1 MLDADTC
8 LTRRYVP
15 VDDDC
20 KSEGIPSRALPGHR
34 GPAPALAPSEVVT
47 LAAYAQWARFPS
59 ERAFYRHAHA
69 HLRRAFPRLPA
80 RPQYNRLGRAHERL
94 VIGFAHALGAQVRR
108 AAEADAPYEALDTTA
123 VPTRNS
129 KRGTPGRGW
138 LAGQAD
144 IGYSSRL
151 GWFEG
156 MRLLAAVSPR
166 GVITGYGVG
175 SGSAKEQPL
184 TEALLAA
191 RTDPGLGARLP
202 QVGRGVGAGA
212 ADGLAY
218 YVADSGFAGQAA
230 HARWRAHAQAVV
242 ITPPGGNWQ
251 ATSRARWPDALRRW
265 LAHHRQVVE
274 GVFDRLL
281 FALRLSRERPHALQ
295 GFTAR
300 LAAGVALYNFC
311 LLTNHQLG
319 RPLLAFADL
328 IAW

>member
-1 MLDADTC
+1 MLDADTF
-8 LTRRYVP
+8 LTRLYVA
-15 VDDDC
+15 VDDYC
-20 KSEGIPSRALPGHR
+20 KSEGIPPHALPGHR

-47 LAAYAQWARFPS
+47 LAVYAQWARFAS
-59 ERAFYRHAHA
+59 ERMFYRHATA

-80 RPQYNRLGRAHERL
+80 RSQLNRLVRAHQRL
-94 VIGFAHALGAQVRR
+94 VVAFAHAVGTAVRQR
-108 AAEADAPYEALDTTA
+108 AEPDAPFEVLDTA
-123 VPTRNS
+123 GVPTRNS

-144 IGYSSRL
+144 IGWSSRL

-156 MRLLAAVSPR
+156 LRLLAAVSPR

-184 TEALLAA
+184 TAALLAA
-191 RTDPGLGARLP
+191 RAEPALAAALP
-202 QVGRGVGAGA
+202 QAGRAVGRSA

-218 YVADSGFAGQAA
+218 YVADSGFAGRAA
-230 HARWRAHAQAVV
+230 HARWRAYGHAVV

-251 ATSRARWPDALRRW
+251 GTSRERWPDALRRW
-265 LAHHRQVVE
+265 LARHRQVVE
-274 GVFDRLL
+274 SAFDRLL
-281 FALRLSRERPHALQ
+281 FALRLSRERPHALD

-300 LAAGVALYNFC
+300 LAACVALYNFC
-311 LLTNHQLG
+311 MLTNHQLG

-328 IAW
+328 ITW

>member
-1 MLDADTC
+1 M
-8 LTRRYVP
+8 
-15 VDDDC
+15 
-20 KSEGIPSRALPGHR
+20 
-34 GPAPALAPSEVVT
+34 
-47 LAAYAQWARFPS
+47 
-59 ERAFYRHAHA
+59 
-69 HLRRAFPRLPA
+69 
-80 RPQYNRLGRAHERL
+80 
-94 VIGFAHALGAQVRR
+94 
-108 AAEADAPYEALDTTA
+108 
-123 VPTRNS
+123 
-129 KRGTPGRGW
+129 
-138 LAGQAD
+138 
-144 IGYSSRL
+144 
-151 GWFEG
+151 
-156 MRLLAAVSPR
+156 
-166 GVITGYGVG
+166 ITGYGVG

-230 HARWRAHAQAVV
+230 HARWRAHAHAVV

-251 ATSRARWPDALRRW
+251 ATSRERWPDALRRW

-300 LAAGVALYNFC
+300 LAAGVALYNCC
-311 LLTNHQLG
+311 LLTNHQLD

-328 IAW
+328 IAWSLTPSVQAESIRDPRDAQQRDDPRVRAELAELTSGGEHLPRDRVAV

>member
-1 MLDADTC
+1 MLDADTF
-8 LTRRYVP
+8 LTRLYVA
-15 VDDDC
+15 VDDYC
-20 KSEGIPSRALPGHR
+20 KREGIPPRALPGHR

-47 LAAYAQWARFPS
+47 LAVYAQWARFAS
-59 ERAFYRHAHA
+59 ERGFYRHARV
-69 HLRRAFPRLPA
+69 HLRGAFPRLPT
-80 RPQYNRLGRAHERL
+80 RPQFNRLARAHQRL
-94 VIGFAHALGAQVRR
+94 VIAFGHAVGTAVRG
-108 AAEADAPYEALDTTA
+108 AAEPDAPYEVLDTAA

-156 MRLLAAVSPR
+156 LRLLAAVSPR

-184 TEALLAA
+184 AEALLAA
-191 RTDPGLGARLP
+191 RADPALAAALP
-202 QVGRGVGAGA
+202 QAGRGVGAGA

-218 YVADSGFAGQAA
+218 YAADSGFAGRAA
-230 HARWRAHAQAVV
+230 HARWRACAHAVV

-251 ATSRARWPDALRRW
+251 GTSRERWPDTLRRW
-265 LAHHRQVVE
+265 LAHYRQVVE
-274 GVFDRLL
+274 SVFDRLL
-281 FALRLSRERPHALQ
+281 FALRLSRERPHALG

-300 LAAGVALYNFC
+300 LAACVALYNFC
-311 LLTNHQLG
+311 LLTNHHLG

>member
-1 MLDADTC
+1 MLDADTF
-8 LTRRYVP
+8 LTRLYVT
-15 VDDDC
+15 VDDYC
-20 KSEGIPSRALPGHR
+20 KRQGLPPHALPGHR
-34 GPAPALAPSEVVT
+34 GPTPALAPSEVVT
-47 LAAYAQWARFPS
+47 LAAYAQWARFAS
-59 ERAFYRHAHA
+59 ERAFYRHAA
-69 HLRRAFPRLPA
+69 VHLRPAFPTLPA
-80 RPQYNRLGRAHERL
+80 RPQFNRLVRAHQRL
-94 VIGFAHALGAQVRR
+94 VIAFAHAVGATVRQ
-108 AAEADAPYEALDTTA
+108 AAEPDAAFEALDTAA

-156 MRLLAAVSPR
+156 LRLLAAVSPR
-166 GVITGYGVG
+166 GVVTGYGVG

-191 RTDPGLGARLP
+191 RADPALAALLP
-202 QVGRGVGAGA
+202 QAGQEVGVSA

-218 YVADSGFAGQAA
+218 YVADSGFAGRAA
-230 HARWRAHAQAVV
+230 HARWRTRGRAVV

-251 ATSRARWPDALRRW
+251 ATSRERWPDALRRW
-265 LAHHRQVVE
+265 LAHSRQIVE
-274 GVFDRLL
+274 SVFDRLL
-281 FALRLSRERPHALQ
+281 FALRLSRERPHALD

-300 LAAGVALYNFC
+300 LAACIALYNFC
-311 LLTNHQLG
+311 LLTNHHLG